1 VATSVNVVS
10 LTFFSS
16 GTAPLEVLIQTLI
29 TATSHSLV
37 WSDPEI
43 ISGRVD
49 HLASPEPLGIEH
61 IQVVLGLIG
70 CGVDAPTTLLD
81 LDGENSF
88 ISSVLLAEYP
98 NLGAIVRRS
107 GGGLLP
113 SMLQEFASRIGHFRA
128 NLTTSEWIQT
138 LGLSSAFDVILGGST
153 LETLTA
159 PRKRQLFDEMM
170 GLLQPGGLFLSIER
184 LPSATRWTGTF
195 PDDLR
200 IQAIFGAALAAE
212 PSASR
217 SAIAQRHFINSAEP
231 PIASNVPLEVHLDWL
246 KEAGFN
252 CVDCYLATGGQ
263 VVYGGQRP
271 Y

>member
-1 VATSVNVVS
+1 MGIPLTS
-10 LTFFSS
+10 
-16 GTAPLEVLIQTLI
+16 A
-29 TATSHSLV
+29 AAHSFV

-49 HLASPEPLGIEH
+49 HLSSPEPLGIEH

-70 CGVDAPTTLLD
+70 CGIDAPTTMLD

-88 ISSVLLAEYP
+88 ISSVLLGEYP

-113 SMLQEFASRIGHFRA
+113 STLQEYASRIGHFRA
-128 NLTTSEWIQT
+128 KLSTSEWIQT

-159 PRKRQLFDEMM
+159 PRKRQLFDEIM

-200 IQAIFGAALAAE
+200 IHAIFGAALAADPIASRTAIAKRHFSE
-212 PSASR
+212 SPEPPSAS
-217 SAIAQRHFINSAEP
+217 S
-231 PIASNVPLEVHLDWL
+231 VPLEVHLDWL
-246 KEAGFN
+246 REAGFA

-263 VVYGGQRP
+263 VVYGGQRS

>member
-1 VATSVNVVS
+1 M
-10 LTFFSS
+10 
-16 GTAPLEVLIQTLI
+16 ETLI
-29 TATSHSLV
+29 SSAAHPFV

-49 HLASPEPLGIEH
+49 HLSSPEPLGIEH

-81 LDGENSF
+81 IDGENSF
-88 ISSVLLAEYP
+88 ISGVLLSEYP
-98 NLGAIVRRS
+98 SLGAIVRRS
-107 GGGLLP
+107 GGGRLP
-113 SMLQEFASRIGHFRA
+113 STLREFTSRIGHFRA
-128 NLTTSEWIQT
+128 NLCSSEWVQT
-138 LGLSSAFDVILGGST
+138 LGLSSAFDVILGGAT

-159 PRKRQLFDEMM
+159 PRKRELFDEIM
-170 GLLQPGGLFLSIER
+170 GLLQPGGLFLSIEK

-200 IQAIFGAALAAE
+200 IQAIFGAALAAD
-212 PSASR
+212 PTASR
-217 SAIAQRHFINSAEP
+217 TTIAKRHFAEIPEP
-231 PIASNVPLEVHLDWL
+231 PLASSVPLEVHLDWL
-246 KEAGFN
+246 REAGFS

>member
-1 VATSVNVVS
+1 MSV
-10 LTFFSS
+10 
-16 GTAPLEVLIQTLI
+16 PLI
-29 TATSHSLV
+29 TAAAHPFV

-70 CGVDAPTTLLD
+70 CGIDAPSTLLD

-88 ISSVLLAEYP
+88 ISSVLLGEYP

-107 GGGLLP
+107 GGGRLP
-113 SMLQEFASRIGHFRA
+113 STLQDFASRIGHFRA
-128 NLTTSEWIQT
+128 NLNTSEWIQT
-138 LGLSSAFDVILGGST
+138 LGLSSAFDVILGGAT
-153 LETLTA
+153 LETLAA
-159 PRKRQLFDEMM
+159 PRKRLLFDEIM
-170 GLLQPGGLFLSIER
+170 GLLQPGGLFLSIEK

-200 IQAIFGAALAAE
+200 IQAIFGAALAAN

-217 SAIAQRHFINSAEP
+217 MIIAKRHYAEAPEP
-231 PIASNVPLEVHLDWL
+231 PSASSVPLEVHLDWL
-246 KEAGFN
+246 REAGFA

-263 VVYGGQRP
+263 VVYGGQKP